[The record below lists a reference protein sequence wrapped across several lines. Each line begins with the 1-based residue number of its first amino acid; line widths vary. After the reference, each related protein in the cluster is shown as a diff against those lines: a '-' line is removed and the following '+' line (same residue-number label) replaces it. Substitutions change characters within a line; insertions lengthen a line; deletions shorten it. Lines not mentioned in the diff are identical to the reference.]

1 LSALLVRQLAV
12 IGCGLIGGSFALA
25 LKRRAVVGRVL
36 GYSPSAG
43 SVQAAQRIGAI
54 DMGADS
60 IAAAARGAD
69 LVLLAVPVAAT
80 ASVLSELRP
89 AAAAGALLIDVG
101 STKADVAAAAIAVLG
116 ENAARFVPCHPIAGK
131 ASAGVQHAEATLFD
145 GRTVAITPLDAN
157 QIDELDRA
165 RAIWESTGAQVRTMN
180 AATHDAAMAAVS
192 HLPHLIAFAYMQG
205 LLAQDDAADVL
216 ALAGPGFRDFSRIA
230 AGDPVLWRDVLLTN
244 RAEVLRRLQHFRSAL
259 QQAEALIA
267 AGDAAA
273 LQALIAECAEA
284 RAAWPAGSR

>member
-1 LSALLVRQLAV
+1 MSALLVRQLAV

-36 GYSPSAG
+36 GYSPSDG
-43 SVQAAQRIGAI
+43 SVQAALRIGAI
-54 DMGADS
+54 DTGADS

-116 ENAARFVPCHPIAGK
+116 EGAARFVPCHPIAGK
-131 ASAGVQHAEATLFD
+131 ASAGVQHAEAALFD

-165 RAIWESTGAQVRTMN
+165 RAIWESTGAQVRTMS
-180 AATHDAAMAAVS
+180 AAAHDAAMAAVS

-230 AGDPVLWRDVLLTN
+230 AGDPVLWRDVLLAN
-244 RAEVLRRLQHFRSAL
+244 RADVLRRLQHFRSAL
-259 QQAEALIA
+259 DEAEALMA
-267 AGDAAA
+267 AGDAAT
-273 LQALIAECAEA
+273 LQALIAESAEA

>member
-1 LSALLVRQLAV
+1 
-12 IGCGLIGGSFALA
+12 
-25 LKRRAVVGRVL
+25 
-36 GYSPSAG
+36 
-43 SVQAAQRIGAI
+43 
-54 DMGADS
+54 MGADS

-205 LLAQDDAADVL
+205 LLAQDDVADVL

-259 QQAEALIA
+259 QQAEALIG

-284 RAAWPAGSR
+284 RAAWPAGGR